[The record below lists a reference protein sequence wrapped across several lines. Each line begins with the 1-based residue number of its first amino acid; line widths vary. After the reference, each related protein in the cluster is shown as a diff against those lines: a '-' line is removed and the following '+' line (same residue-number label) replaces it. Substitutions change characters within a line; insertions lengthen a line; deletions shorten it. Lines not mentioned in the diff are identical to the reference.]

1 MKKSIKKFFV
11 IGVISAIIM
20 NQSIMPAMAS
30 CKTMDVEKE
39 EISNEQE
46 DTQIS
51 EIDDLMEKKCETLIQ
66 KDNTNYESINN
77 ELEEKGVET
86 MSLSQI
92 IKLTGEVPKLDSDGS
107 TEQNFRAASAATFQT
122 QYSTYT
128 YKNKKYKVMRVYA
141 TPNGKTGPLYKTGN
155 STVKN
160 SKSLEATAMEVIKII
175 SSNAIG
181 YVNKPLSITQ
191 TAYSIASEFSNYL
204 SKTSVVSDIKGSYT
218 WAAAETCVFVYFQ
231 SPTISGAWNLK
242 GQYSKA
248 SVAVGVSIPTL
259 KAKGKKAIA
268 KILQKSYNKTVT
280 PQNYNSTQKAFEA
293 YKNGGTYK
301 AIGVSKINI
310 TGIEGKKV
318 GTIKLSNQPSP
329 SGI

>member
-1 MKKSIKKFFV
+1 
-11 IGVISAIIM
+11 
-20 NQSIMPAMAS
+20 
-30 CKTMDVEKE
+30 
-39 EISNEQE
+39 
-46 DTQIS
+46 
-51 EIDDLMEKKCETLIQ
+51 
-66 KDNTNYESINN
+66 
-77 ELEEKGVET
+77 
-86 MSLSQI
+86 
-92 IKLTGEVPKLDSDGS
+92 
-107 TEQNFRAASAATFQT
+107 
-122 QYSTYT
+122 
-128 YKNKKYKVMRVYA
+128 
-141 TPNGKTGPLYKTGN
+141 
-155 STVKN
+155 
-160 SKSLEATAMEVIKII
+160 MEVIKII

-204 SKTSVVSDIKGSYT
+204 SKTSVVNDIKGSYT
-218 WAAAETCVFVYFQ
+218 WAVAETCVFVYFQ

-318 GTIKLSNQPSP
+318 GTIKLSNPPSP